1 MKYLL
6 ISFVFFLSHMSN
18 YTIKTCNCDLVKE
31 ILSNKEFQS
40 KLNLQD
46 KKIIYIVKNKFCTIN
61 ERISETIE
69 VSTIDN
75 YEMLNSKAIKIL
87 KLDKNLKKVVFYF
100 PFENMEVSV
109 TKLKNNFKIIVIEK

>member
-6 ISFVFFLSHMSN
+6 ISFVFFLSHTSN

>member
-1 MKYLL
+1 
-6 ISFVFFLSHMSN
+6 MSN